1 MEGEVRGGAALR
13 RFTRTPHHIAKHI
26 MEEGMQVLPVDLVG
40 LVSVIL
46 GISVVLVPVIGVT
59 ARFALA
65 PAVEALGRV
74 FENRDTDEHM
84 RLLERRL
91 EVQEQEIALLTQT
104 VRHLA
109 DGRDFERQ
117 LGAASG
123 QDDPS

>member
-1 MEGEVRGGAALR
+1 
-13 RFTRTPHHIAKHI
+13 
-26 MEEGMQVLPVDLVG
+26 MQVLPVDLVG

-65 PAVEALGRV
+65 PAVQALGRV
-74 FENRDTDEHM
+74 FENRDADEHM

-104 VRHLA
+104 VRHLT

-117 LGAASG
+117 LGSGASEK
-123 QDDPS
+123 DVPS

>member
-1 MEGEVRGGAALR
+1 
-13 RFTRTPHHIAKHI
+13 
-26 MEEGMQVLPVDLVG
+26 MQVLPVDLVG

-65 PAVEALGRV
+65 PAVQALGRV
-74 FENRDTDEHM
+74 FENRDSDEHM

-91 EVQEQEIALLTQT
+91 DIQEQEIALLTQT

-117 LGAASG
+117 LESG
-123 QDDPS
+123 SSTPDVES